1 MKNFFTANSVYKQQ
15 SEYGKIAFEK
25 GNLMPRRYV
34 FVLTNLC
41 NLRCTFCFQ
50 ERKKRSDRMTTEDW
64 LKVVNQIPKHSRISL
79 TGGEPLV
86 FKDFDMIFAK
96 ANEFSETNIITNGL
110 LLDGQKVERLIDQK
124 NFKILGVSIDT
135 IGNINRDFKKSQWET
150 LVTRLNEFVTL
161 RDKKN
166 HEAALDIK
174 SVILDENIEDL
185 FEIHK
190 FAMKILKADT
200 HSFSMLKGATIQHSD
215 LMFDFQQIDTEY
227 EAYQYKNFNKLVDQ
241 LNLIKEYDYKYG
253 YKSYI
258 HPNLINLNDEKKL
271 KKEDLIYLN
280 NKKQIGIFNI
290 RNSFFFHTSKLK
302 TQGSKNF
309 FYGKDGVL
317 EENLSMAEVYLA
329 KSINTIISNNKLPE
343 KQSEDYLSLLSFVA
357 ITDLRS
363 PVSVNALNQMYNSM
377 EASINELD
385 PSFLEKRPF
394 PKRNNE

>member
-1 MKNFFTANSVYKQQ
+1 MKNSLTANAVYKRQ
-15 SEYGKIAFEK
+15 SEYAKMAFEK
-25 GNLMPRRYV
+25 DNLMPRRYV

-41 NLRCTFCFQ
+41 NLKCTFCFQ

-150 LVTRLNEFVTL
+150 LVTRLNEFVIL

-174 SVILDENIEDL
+174 TVILDENIDDL

-190 FAMKILKADT
+190 FVSTVLKADT
-200 HSFSMLKGATIQHSD
+200 HSLQMLKGATIQHSD
-215 LMFDFQQIDTEY
+215 LMFDFKQVDHEY
-227 EAYQYKNFNKLVDQ
+227 EAYQYKKFDELIRQ
-241 LNLIKEYDYKYG
+241 LNLIKEYDNKFG
-253 YKSYI
+253 YKTYL
-258 HPNLINLNDEKKL
+258 HPNLIN
-271 KKEDLIYLN
+271 
-280 NKKQIGIFNI
+280 
-290 RNSFFFHTSKLK
+290 
-302 TQGSKNF
+302 
-309 FYGKDGVL
+309 
-317 EENLSMAEVYLA
+317 
-329 KSINTIISNNKLPE
+329 
-343 KQSEDYLSLLSFVA
+343 
-357 ITDLRS
+357 
-363 PVSVNALNQMYNSM
+363 
-377 EASINELD
+377 
-385 PSFLEKRPF
+385 
-394 PKRNNE
+394 

>member
-135 IGNINRDFKKSQWET
+135 IGNTNRDFKKSQWET
-150 LVTRLNEFVTL
+150 LVTRLNEFVIL

-215 LMFDFQQIDTEY
+215 LMFDFQKIDSEY

-280 NKKQIGIFNI
+280 NKKHN
-290 RNSFFFHTSKLK
+290 
-302 TQGSKNF
+302 SKNF
-309 FYGKDGVL
+309 SPCYAPWSSVHINVDG
-317 EENLSMAEVYLA
+317 NLFPCMAVSMGNV
-329 KSINTIISNNKLPE
+329 KKNKLSE
-343 KQSEDYLSLLSFVA
+343 IIFSDEFKKFKNIIKQKGTINGCNRCGWLK
-357 ITDLRS
+357 
-363 PVSVNALNQMYNSM
+363 PVKN
-377 EASINELD
+377 
-385 PSFLEKRPF
+385 
-394 PKRNNE
+394 